1 MLEDVVVAVATST
14 TREQRSATTLRI
26 GWSSIIKWCAR
37 SCTESGRRCVMKLY
51 SKPLFITTVVV
62 IGMNVLIQAYLRD
75 FGEVVAWSL
84 LMLAEFRVKNLEKS
98 LDDSTERED
107 RWYRIATGK
116 PLKRKEKRDGER

>member
-1 MLEDVVVAVATST
+1 
-14 TREQRSATTLRI
+14 
-26 GWSSIIKWCAR
+26 
-37 SCTESGRRCVMKLY
+37 MKLY

-62 IGMNVLIQAYLRD
+62 IGMNILIQAYLQD
-75 FGEVVAWSL
+75 FGEVVAWGL

-107 RWYRIATGK
+107 YWYRIATGK